1 MIITVISVLFGRHTK
16 ELEIVSWETLRRL
29 KILRFYGKSEGLG
42 TLGNGR
48 LIRVRI
54 NLKAGFNHILASRS
68 YPIESD
74 SVQVSV
80 H

>member
-1 MIITVISVLFGRHTK
+1 MIITVIFVLFGRHTK
-16 ELEIVSWETLRRL
+16 ELEIVSWETLCRL

-42 TLGNGR
+42 TLGNER

-68 YPIESD
+68 YLSESD
-74 SVQVSV
+74 LVQISV